1 MKDLRFRAYVWSESW
16 TTAAIMA
23 FVIAAPVAA
32 LLVRLSKPEIKRLAR
47 WKRNVYFEL
56 LIVLTLSTAIYFYIG
71 KLPLLVAR
79 KSEIMLAIGMVPVLL
94 HALLASLYDV
104 TGLRNID
111 LDSNTGEDVVK

>member
-1 MKDLRFRAYVWSESW
+1 
-16 TTAAIMA
+16 
-23 FVIAAPVAA
+23 
-32 LLVRLSKPEIKRLAR
+32 
-47 WKRNVYFEL
+47 
-56 LIVLTLSTAIYFYIG
+56 LTLSTAIYLYIG

-104 TGLRNID
+104 TGLRNMD